1 MEIPIEANVAVAI
14 VVVPL
19 NSALNPFLY
28 TLNIL
33 REKIE
38 ARQIRRLHKK
48 VERQIAADYISC
60 WVETN
65 VLSHKDIHNIN

>member
-1 MEIPIEANVAVAI
+1 MAVAI

-48 VERQIAADYISC
+48 VERKIAADYISF